1 MTLSLNVIN
10 IKKVFFCQTK
20 VGETI
25 YKIFIITFDLKQKK
39 IIFNFILLSVAAE
52 EIPII

>member
-1 MTLSLNVIN
+1 MTLLVNVIN

-25 YKIFIITFDLKQKK
+25 YKIFIISFDFSKK
-39 IIFNFILLSVAAE
+39 IIFNLILLSVAAE
-52 EIPII
+52 VIPII